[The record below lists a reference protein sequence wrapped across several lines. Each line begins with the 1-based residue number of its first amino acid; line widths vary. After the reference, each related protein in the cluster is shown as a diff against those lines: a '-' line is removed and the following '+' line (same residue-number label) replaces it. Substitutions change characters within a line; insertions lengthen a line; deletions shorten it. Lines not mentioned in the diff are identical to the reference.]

1 MPAID
6 KIIEILGIKNIPED
20 KENSTLNYEIIRKG
34 LPIDAFKQVASYY
47 NISESRMASLVGVSE
62 RTISRLQK
70 EHKRLNATGSDRLYR
85 LARIAAHA
93 LEVFEDR
100 NTVGNWL
107 SRPNRALGGVAPV
120 EVLDTDAGTEQVS
133 ELLNRIEYGVYI

>member
-6 KIIEILGIKNIPED
+6 KIIEILGINNIPED

>member
-1 MPAID
+1 
-6 KIIEILGIKNIPED
+6 
-20 KENSTLNYEIIRKG
+20 
-34 LPIDAFKQVASYY
+34 
-47 NISESRMASLVGVSE
+47 MASLVGVSE

>member
-1 MPAID
+1 MPATN
-6 KIIEILGIKNIPED
+6 KIIEILGISNITQEQD
-20 KENSTLNYEIIRKG
+20 NSTLDYELIRKG

-47 NISESRMASLVGVSE
+47 HIPESRMASLVGVSE

-70 EHKRLNATGSDRLYR
+70 EHKPLNATGSDRLYR

-93 LEVFEDR
+93 LEVFEDP

-107 SRPNRALGGVAPV
+107 SRSNRALEGAAPV
-120 EVLDTDAGTEQVS
+120 EVLDTDAGCEQVK
-133 ELLNRIEYGVYI
+133 ELLDRIEYGVYS